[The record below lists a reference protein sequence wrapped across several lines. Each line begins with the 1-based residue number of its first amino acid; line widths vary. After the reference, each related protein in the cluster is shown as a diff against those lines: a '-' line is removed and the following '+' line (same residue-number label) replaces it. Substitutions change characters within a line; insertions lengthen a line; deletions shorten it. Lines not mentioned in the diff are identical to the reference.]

1 MFKQALLATVLIA
14 APVGIFTAAEILLA
28 PPAKSEQS
36 LGDLTPLTA
45 IVTDVQKIAASGD
58 LSAAQKRIT
67 DFETE
72 WDKDEAVMRPLN
84 KAAWSNIDDAA
95 DAAIHALRSP
105 QPLPRIVSS
114 TVNELIATLA
124 NPYGSA
130 NAVSNSVKLVS
141 GTAVTDETGHPLPC
155 EDLIKKLRAAVEGE
169 KIPQTQASAGQEILN
184 KALERCNA
192 DDDTHANEF
201 SAEGL
206 ALATK

>member
-1 MFKQALLATVLIA
+1 MFKQVLLATVLIA
-14 APVGIFTAAEILLA
+14 APVGIFTAVEILLA
-28 PPAKSEQS
+28 PPAQSEQS
-36 LGDLTPLTA
+36 LGDLTPLTE

-72 WDKDEAVMRPLN
+72 WDKDEATLRPLN
-84 KAAWSNIDDAA
+84 KEAWSNIDDAA

-105 QPLPRIVSS
+105 QPLPRTVTS
-114 TVNELIATLA
+114 TVNDLIVTLS
-124 NPYGSA
+124 NPYGSTDA
-130 NAVSNSVKLVS
+130 AIGSIKIVG
-141 GTAVTDETGHPLPC
+141 GTAVTDDTGHPLPC
-155 EDLIKKLRAAVEGE
+155 EELIKKLRAAVEGG
-169 KIPQTQASAGQEILN
+169 KMPQAKASAGQEFLN